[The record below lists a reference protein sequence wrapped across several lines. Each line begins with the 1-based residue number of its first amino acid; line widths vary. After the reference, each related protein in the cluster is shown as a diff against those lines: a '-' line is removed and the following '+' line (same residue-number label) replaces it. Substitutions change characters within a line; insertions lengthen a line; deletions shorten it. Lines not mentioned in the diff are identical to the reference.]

1 MIKDLNG
8 LTVLI
13 LVVTILAVSLSL
25 GFTQSPARNGWTSY
39 DTVGGVP
46 VPIMA
51 PSSLG
56 RPTDHHSL
64 CFSPPSS
71 RSLLNHRSGS

>member
-8 LTVLI
+8 LTVLM
-13 LVVTILAVSLSL
+13 LVVTILAAIFLAWL
-25 GFTQSPARNGWTSY
+25 YTKPGKKWLDELCYRRGRACARPTY
-39 DTVGGVP
+39 
-46 VPIMA
+46 
-51 PSSLG
+51 LG